1 MKKQDNIGKPK
12 KKRSETPF
20 LRALFLSQ
28 CFLIQEKGCTLS
40 DREELTSL
48 FASSGYSGKASGR
61 FFGGFGGDFP
71 VVFGL
76 LPDENS
82 GKHPL
87 KSL

>member
-1 MKKQDNIGKPK
+1 MPELPAGELELHVDV
-12 KKRSETPF
+12 
-20 LRALFLSQ
+20 LFTMTWRVDLECWFKSRLEN
-28 CFLIQEKGCTLS
+28 CFLAG
-40 DREELTSL
+40 L
-48 FASSGYSGKASGR
+48 FATSGYSGKASGR

-82 GKHPL
+82 EKNSL

>member
-1 MKKQDNIGKPK
+1 MRWVRKNIDAFGGDPA
-12 KKRSETPF
+12 RV
-20 LRALFLSQ
+20 
-28 CFLIQEKGCTLS
+28 TLAG
-40 DREELTSL
+40 L
-48 FASSGYSGKASGR
+48 FAISGYSGKASGR

-82 GKHPL
+82 EKNPL

>member
-1 MKKQDNIGKPK
+1 MRTFIFNWIFNELILTG
-12 KKRSETPF
+12 
-20 LRALFLSQ
+20 LFV
-28 CFLIQEKGCTLS
+28 I
-40 DREELTSL
+40 
-48 FASSGYSGKASGR
+48 SGYSGKASGR

-82 GKHPL
+82 EKNPL